1 MEIQKIINKKI
12 HRKKFFISL
21 GTGFAGF
28 MLLKSFPFSFF
39 NKKPST
45 LKENNEIKVKINPLA
60 VRRNKIGGNN
70 G

>member
-12 HRKKFFISL
+12 QRKKFFISL

-39 NKKPST
+39 NKNSNS
-45 LKENNEIKVKINPLA
+45 LKENREINIKINPLA